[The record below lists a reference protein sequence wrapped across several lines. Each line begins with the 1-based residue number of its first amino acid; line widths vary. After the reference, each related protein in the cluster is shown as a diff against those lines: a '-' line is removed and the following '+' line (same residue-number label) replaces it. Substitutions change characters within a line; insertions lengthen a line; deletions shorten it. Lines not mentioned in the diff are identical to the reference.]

1 MKAYSSITAMALGWM
16 VAATVATAGTAQPAG
31 AQAQPAAAPALHA
44 QAHQPQ
50 GGGGLRTEAEVVA
63 AVLESNLSLGAARTG
78 AAADAQG
85 PAQVRWP
92 FPMVEVMPMVGAI
105 RDGEP
110 GAQVM
115 ARQAIPW
122 PARLSADRAAR
133 AGMAAAADFEAD
145 ARAVEL
151 VAMAR
156 MAYAELWGLQ
166 EQADRMEEFGRQL
179 QLYREA
185 ALAQYAAGRGPQ
197 QAVLGIQVEGGM
209 LAQRLEALAEQQLS
223 LNSQVA
229 ALTGGRIRIAA
240 GDRLAP
246 PAVVAAGAATPPA
259 GLPAGA
265 AAGTPPGAPGQAPAD
280 AVRGQARTDAVRDA
294 VATHPM
300 LEAGRA
306 MQSAEEA
313 MAEMNRTMLRPD
325 FTIGVN
331 LNLSRMAFDRMYGQE
346 PVMPAIGVM
355 LPLWRGGVR
364 ARIQEAELRATQRE
378 LETADARVQL
388 EAEVED
394 VLGQLSRV
402 RGRIAT
408 YEGTLRPQVR
418 QTLDAGLAG
427 YQAGTTRFLE
437 LLDAQRMALD
447 IELDLIMARVRE
459 AELVARL
466 DAATG
471 RTGPAGAA
479 PAGPGG
485 GDSDAPGDGQE
496 SDAPGGAMNDTEGV
510 R

>member
-1 MKAYSSITAMALGWM
+1 MKAYSSITAMALGWI
-16 VAATVATAGTAQPAG
+16 VAATAATAAQPAG
-31 AQAQPAAAPALHA
+31 AQAVQAQQPAVA
-44 QAHQPQ
+44 QAQPAR
-50 GGGGLRTEAEVVA
+50 GGAIRTEAEVVA

-92 FPMVEVMPMVGAI
+92 FPMVEVMPMIGAI

-145 ARAVEL
+145 ALAVEL
-151 VAMAR
+151 AAMAR
-156 MAYAELWGLQ
+156 MAYAERWGLQ
-166 EQADRMEEFGRQL
+166 EQADLMEEFGRQL

-185 ALAQYAAGRGPQ
+185 ALSQYAAGRGPQ
-197 QAVLGIQVEGGM
+197 QAVLGIQLEGGM

-223 LNSQVA
+223 LNSRIA

-246 PAVVAAGAATPPA
+246 PGATGHA
-259 GLPAGA
+259 
-265 AAGTPPGAPGQAPAD
+265 QAD
-280 AVRGQARTDAVRDA
+280 AVRGQARADAVRDA

-306 MQSAEEA
+306 MQSAEQA

-378 LETADARVQL
+378 METADARVQL

-402 RGRIAT
+402 RDRIAS
-408 YEGTLRPQVR
+408 YEGTLRPEVR

-479 PAGPGG
+479 PAVPGG
-485 GDSDAPGDGQE
+485 SDSDAPGGSD
-496 SDAPGGAMNDTEGV
+496 SDAPGGSDTDAPGGATNDSEGV